1 MFFEGKKY
9 TKTIVARIISKQN
22 CLGVYLERTPGN
34 LGKLQLT
41 VMADE
46 MSENHEK
53 KVNASFSDLF
63 AYQMKIFTFLQE
75 ILYENKLDIM
85 KIKKVTC
92 PC

>member
-1 MFFEGKKY
+1 
-9 TKTIVARIISKQN
+9 
-22 CLGVYLERTPGN
+22 
-34 LGKLQLT
+34 
-41 VMADE
+41 MADE